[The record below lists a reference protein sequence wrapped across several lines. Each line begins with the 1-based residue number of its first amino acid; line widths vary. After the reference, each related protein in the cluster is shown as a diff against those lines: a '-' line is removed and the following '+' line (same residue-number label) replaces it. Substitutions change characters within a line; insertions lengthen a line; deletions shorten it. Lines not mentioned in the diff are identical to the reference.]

1 MGNLASFDIPSFLPC
16 VVAWQ
21 QDLPSASTNN
31 SHHSLVQ
38 PTFPSVSLTDLF
50 FTAPSVLEKLCTD
63 FERSR
68 IVCSSVPLVPQSM
81 QCNIPTSPN
90 LGHLNRTPSHKTV
103 YTGTMLSLQYTISGI
118 KNDELA
124 EFKTFF
130 SISENE
136 FRDIVTDKRGLSIKY
151 GLNLKYEMNN
161 Q

>member
-1 MGNLASFDIPSFLPC
+1 
-16 VVAWQ
+16 
-21 QDLPSASTNN
+21 
-31 SHHSLVQ
+31 
-38 PTFPSVSLTDLF
+38 
-50 FTAPSVLEKLCTD
+50 
-63 FERSR
+63 
-68 IVCSSVPLVPQSM
+68 
-81 QCNIPTSPN
+81 
-90 LGHLNRTPSHKTV
+90 
-103 YTGTMLSLQYTISGI
+103 MLSLQYTISGI